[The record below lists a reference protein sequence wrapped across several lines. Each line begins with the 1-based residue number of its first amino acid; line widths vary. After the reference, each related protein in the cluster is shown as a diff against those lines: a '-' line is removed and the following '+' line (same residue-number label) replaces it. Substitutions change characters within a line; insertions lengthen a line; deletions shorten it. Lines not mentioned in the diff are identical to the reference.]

1 MYRCLV
7 QMKQKVT
14 FAGPGRIVIGASTEL
29 AIPDIAA
36 ARCEGGVFGVRVGV
50 AKVFTEGL
58 GYNAGRHEV
67 DLVVAVEVLVIIFA
81 PLIRRT
87 FHILLHESIKAE
99 NRTKWDVAFPNR

>member
-1 MYRCLV
+1 
-7 QMKQKVT
+7 MKQKVT

-36 ARCEGGVFGVRVGV
+36 ARCEGGVFGVGVGV

-67 DLVVAVEVLVIIFA
+67 DLVVAVDVLVIIFA

-87 FHILLHESIKAE
+87 FHICF
-99 NRTKWDVAFPNR
+99 TKVSRQGTGLSRMLRFQADEEKVF